1 MRDYTTLTAADVTAL
16 TDEACSRADELVES
30 AVGTGGAGDWAAV
43 LAPLDEAFAVLSV
56 AYGEGAFMA
65 RVHLDPAVR
74 DAGQAAEEKLTKWRV
89 DLPFRED
96 LNAAVA
102 AYALT
107 DEAAALEGERRRFLD
122 HLGRDLRRAG
132 HGLAPG
138 QRAELQA
145 LRARLVELEVAF
157 QRNIDEFSDGL
168 ELTRDDLAGLPDTY
182 VEGLR
187 PGEAPGTYRVTLDYP
202 EYYPFMD
209 QADRRDLREQ
219 LEAKMYN
226 QARQA
231 NTPLLVE
238 ALELRRRIAGLLG
251 YPSWA
256 HVSMELKM
264 AGEPGTVRAFY
275 DGILDPVRSK
285 AADEIERMTRL
296 LVADGHRPPLRS
308 WDWRYYDT
316 RLLKTEFAVDPNE
329 VAGYF
334 PLDAVLAGMFELT
347 GEVFGLRYRAV
358 DASGAWHP
366 DVTVHELRDAAD
378 DRLLARFAMDLF
390 PREGK
395 FGHAAAFALVV
406 ARRVPDGSREVPFSA
421 IVANFT
427 KPAADR
433 PSLLRHDEVLT
444 LFHEF
449 GHILHM
455 SLSQAELVRF
465 SGAETEWDF
474 VEAPSQIMEHWCWDA
489 GVLGRFARHHAT
501 GDPIPAALVE
511 RLVASRDLNVGVKT
525 ARQCSFGVLDLAIH
539 GEEPVA
545 DLDAVNRAASAVTGL
560 PFHEGTFFPAG
571 FGHLMGGYD
580 AGYYGYLW
588 AKVYGDDMFSRFES
602 EGVTSPAVGRAYRRE
617 ILEPNGARDA
627 IELLRAFLGRE
638 PSTEAFLRE
647 LGIEA
652 AAAEG

>member
-1 MRDYTTLTAADVTAL
+1 MRDYTTLTAADVAAL
-16 TDEACSRADELVES
+16 TAAACSRADELV
-30 AVGTGGAGDWAAV
+30 ANAAATAGAGNWDAV
-43 LAPLDEAFAVLSV
+43 LAPLDEAFAVLAI

-96 LNAAVA
+96 LNAAVV
-102 AYALT
+102 AYAGT
-107 DEAAALEGERRRFLD
+107 GDAAGLEGERARFLD
-122 HLGRDLRRAG
+122 HLRRDLRRAG
-132 HGLAPG
+132 HDLAPDR
-138 QRAELQA
+138 RAELQA

-157 QRNIDEFSDGL
+157 QRNIDEYSDGL
-168 ELTRDDLAGLPDTY
+168 EVTGDDLAGLPASY

-187 PGEAPGTYRVTLDYP
+187 AGEAPGTLRVSLDYP

-209 QADRRDLREQ
+209 EADRRDLRER
-219 LEAKMYN
+219 LEFKMYN
-226 QARQA
+226 QAREA
-231 NTPLLVE
+231 NTPLLAE
-238 ALELRRRIAGLLG
+238 ALELRRRIATLLG

-264 AGEPGTVRAFY
+264 AGEPGAVRALY
-275 DGILDPVRSK
+275 DGIIGPVRAK
-285 AADEIERMTRL
+285 AGDELRRMEAI
-296 LVADGHRPPLRS
+296 LVAEGQRPPLRT

-316 RLLKTEFAVDPNE
+316 KLLKTEFAVDPTE
-329 VAGYF
+329 VSAYF
-334 PLDAVLAGMFELT
+334 PLGTVLEGMFGLT
-347 GEVFGLRYRAV
+347 GEVFGLRYRAL

-366 DVTVHELRDAAD
+366 DVSVHEIRDATD
-378 DRLLARFAMDLF
+378 DRLLAVFAMDLF

-395 FGHAAAFALVV
+395 FGHAAAFPLVV
-406 ARRVPDGSREVPFSA
+406 ARRLSDGSREVPFSA

-427 KPAADR
+427 KPGADR

-455 SLSQAELVRF
+455 SLSQAELARF
-465 SGAETEWDF
+465 SGADTEWDF

-501 GDPIPAALVE
+501 GEPIPSGLVE

-525 ARQCSFGVLDLAIH
+525 ARQCSFGLLDLAIH

-545 DLDAVNRAASAVTGL
+545 DLDAVNRRASAVTGL

-588 AKVYGDDMFSRFES
+588 AKVYGDDMFSRFEA
-602 EGVTSPAVGRAYRRE
+602 EGVTSPAVGAAYRRE

-638 PSTEAFLRE
+638 PSSAAFLRE

-652 AAAEG
+652 VGARA